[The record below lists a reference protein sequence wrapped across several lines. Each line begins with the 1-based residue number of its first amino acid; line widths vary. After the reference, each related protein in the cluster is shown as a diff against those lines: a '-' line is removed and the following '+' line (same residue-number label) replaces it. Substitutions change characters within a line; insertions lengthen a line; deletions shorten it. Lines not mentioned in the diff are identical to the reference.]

1 MNNISENIVKYLD
14 PVRSF
19 TIKYAT
25 YIYMIIMALI
35 IGFLML
41 RIANLINAE
50 PDISNITTV
59 KTISIDSEQANK
71 IRSLKDQ
78 NIQVDPNINTTRN
91 NPFQ

>member
-1 MNNISENIVKYLD
+1 MNNISENIDKYLD
-14 PVRSF
+14 PAKSF
-19 TIKYAT
+19 MGKYAT

-41 RIANLINAE
+41 RIASLINAE
-50 PDISNITTV
+50 PDTSNITTV

-78 NIQVDPNINTTRN
+78 NIQIDPSINNTRN